1 MDMSERN
8 IKQKILND
16 PVYGFI
22 DMPVGVNLEIVEH
35 PWFQRLRH
43 IRQLGLSFLVYPGA
57 IHTRFQHTIG
67 AYFLINQ
74 AIAEI
79 RSKGLE
85 ISKDEE
91 EAVGAAIL
99 LHDIGHGPFSHAL
112 EFSLLEG
119 ISHEVISQAIMHSLN
134 RQFGGR
140 LNLAIKIFQN
150 KYRRGFLHQL
160 ISSQLDMDRLDYLKR
175 DSFFSGVSEG
185 IIGTERIIKM
195 LDVRNDKLVVEAKG
209 IYSIEKFLIARRLMY
224 WQVYLHKTVLVAEQM
239 LIQIIR
245 RARELILS
253 GKKIFVTPALGFFMA
268 HRLTAEQFTTG
279 KAVLGKKT
287 AIDLFNEIDDND
299 ILTCVK
305 VWQSSDDKVLS
316 LLCTMLMNRRL
327 LKIEMQRNPFRKKTV
342 ETRRSEWA
350 RKMKMSTDEAAYFV
364 FTETATNNAYNPDDE
379 RINILH
385 KNGSLQDIAEASDM
399 LNLKVLSK
407 NVVKYFFCY
416 PKESH

>member
-1 MDMSERN
+1 MAEKT

-22 DMPVGVNLEIVEH
+22 DMPVGLNMEIVEH

-43 IRQLGLSFLVYPGA
+43 IRQLGLTFMVYPGA

-67 AYFLINQ
+67 AYHLIKQ
-74 AIAEI
+74 AVAEI
-79 RSKGLE
+79 RSKGWD
-85 ISKDEE
+85 ISREEE
-91 EAVGAAIL
+91 EALGSAIL

-119 ISHEVISQAIMHSLN
+119 ISHEVISQAIMHTLN
-134 RQFGGR
+134 KKFDGK
-140 LNLAIKIFQN
+140 LDLAIRIFQN
-150 KYRRGFLHQL
+150 KYRRKFLHQL
-160 ISSQLDMDRLDYLKR
+160 ISSQLDVDRLDYLKR

-185 IIGTERIIKM
+185 VIGTERIIKM
-195 LDVRNDKLVVEAKG
+195 LDVRNDKLVIEAKG

-245 RARELILS
+245 RARQLILS
-253 GKKIFVTPALGFFMA
+253 GRKVFVTPALGYFMT
-268 HRLTAEQFTTG
+268 HRLTPGEFVSA
-279 KAVLGKKT
+279 KVVSGKKT

-305 VWQSSDDKVLS
+305 VWQSSDDRVLS
-316 LLCTMLMNRRL
+316 QLCTMLMERRL
-327 LKIEMQRNPFRKKTV
+327 LKIEMQRGPFGAKAVQKKRKEV
-342 ETRRSEWA
+342 A
-350 RKMKMSTDEAAYFV
+350 AKMKMSNEEAAYFV
-364 FTETATNNAYNPDDE
+364 FTETATNNAYNRDDE
-379 RINILH
+379 RINILY
-385 KNGSLQDIAEASDM
+385 KNGKLQDIAEASDM
-399 LNLKVLSK
+399 LNLSVLSK

-416 PKESH
+416 PKE